1 MKTMKTMRVPVS
13 QVSVLTVAEL
23 DEERRRRLATELYPL
38 FRRYITGFSFET
50 FRDEMLFGPDTLRLA
65 LFLDDAGEIVG
76 YAAVKFCSDR
86 IAERSFHIMSVGL
99 YIDLG
104 YRASELAGLVL
115 VRELLRYRVRNPRG
129 SMWFAFEATSP
140 ASYQCPARLGR
151 IYPHPVHET
160 PPIVLDIV
168 NSLAR
173 RHQLE
178 RVGSSPFV
186 VRDARVQAGGLR
198 DPGRMT
204 RSARLKDDPYDAF
217 YRELNPG
224 FAEGSLLL
232 ACIPT
237 TLRNVSA
244 MVVRM
249 AAVTITQLVTA
260 RFGSHAVER
269 SASEVSE

>member
-1 MKTMKTMRVPVS
+1 MRTKRIPVS

-23 DEERRRRLATELYPL
+23 DGERRWALAAELYPL
-38 FRRYITGFSFET
+38 FGRYITGFSFET

-76 YAAVKFCSDR
+76 YAAVKFYSDR
-86 IAERSFHIMSVGL
+86 IAERLFHIMSVGL
-99 YIDLG
+99 YIDLR

-115 VRELLRYRVRNPRG
+115 VRELLRYRLRNRRG

-140 ASYQCPARLGR
+140 SSYQCPARLGR

-168 NSLAR
+168 DALAR

-178 RVGSSPFV
+178 RVGGSPFV
-186 VRDARVQAGGLR
+186 VRDGRVEAGGLR
-198 DPGRMT
+198 DPERMA

-224 FAEGSLLL
+224 FAEGSLVL

-249 AAVTITQLVTA
+249 AAVTITQLATA
-260 RFGSHAVER
+260 RFGSRALNR
-269 SASEVSE
+269 CASEVPE